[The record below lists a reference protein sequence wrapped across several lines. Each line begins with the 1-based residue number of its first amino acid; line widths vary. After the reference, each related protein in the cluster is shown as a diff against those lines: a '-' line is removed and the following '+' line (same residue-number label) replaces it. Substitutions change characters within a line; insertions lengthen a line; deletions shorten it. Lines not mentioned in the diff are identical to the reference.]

1 MNFKEAYEFWLND
14 LYFDEETKKELEN
27 IKENEKEIEDRFYK
41 NLEFGT
47 GGLRGIIGAGT
58 NRINIYTVSKATQG
72 FANYILAQPDFSKE
86 KGVAIGY
93 DSRYMSPEF
102 AEITALVLN
111 GNNIKTYLFDE
122 LRPTPMVSYA
132 IRKLGCIGG
141 VVITASHNP
150 PEYNGYKVYG
160 ADGGQVPFPK
170 DKEIIKFVDEITDFK
185 MIKKANKEDA
195 IKNGLFNII
204 GKEIDEAYD
213 ENVLGQLINKDA
225 ILKTADDLKIVYTPI
240 HGTGNKPVRRILE
253 KAGFKN
259 VYIVK
264 EQELPDCKFSTVG
277 YPNPEDPKAFELALK
292 LAKEVDAD
300 VIVGTDP
307 DADRVGAIV
316 KNKNGEYSILTGNMI
331 GVMLTEYI
339 LSQRK
344 EKGLLSSK
352 DTIIST
358 VVSIVKN
365 KNGEY
370 SILTG
375 NMIGVMLTEYI
386 LSQRKEKGLLSSKD
400 TIISTVVSTNMTE
413 EITKAY
419 NVNYINVLTGFKF
432 IGEKI
437 KEFEETGS
445 NEFIFGFEESYGCLA
460 GTYARDKD
468 AVVSTMLICELAS
481 FCKEQ
486 GITLYEN
493 LENLYKKYGYFKDDI
508 KSITLKGIEGIKDM
522 EKIMS
527 YLRKETPKEINGQ
540 KLISFSDYKASE
552 KINILT
558 GEKTKI
564 NLPSSNVLYFDLEDK
579 SWFCVRP
586 SGTEPKIKIYFG
598 VKENNSEDMN
608 KNLAN
613 LLNSV
618 MQIIDNIF
626 KKVFYYGKKFTTIY
640 ERFIIRS

>member
-1 MNFKEAYEFWLND
+1 MNFQEMYNFWLNNP
-14 LYFDEETKKELEN
+14 YFDNETKKELES
-27 IKENEKEIEDRFYK
+27 IKGNEKEIEDRFYK

-58 NRINIYTVSKATQG
+58 NRMNVYTVSKATQG

-93 DSRYMSPEF
+93 DSRYMSQEF

-132 IRKLGCIGG
+132 IRALNCIGG
-141 VVITASHNP
+141 VVVTASHNP

-170 DKEIIKFVDEITDFK
+170 DKEIIKFVDEITDFN

-195 IKNGLFNII
+195 IKCGLFNII
-204 GKEIDEAYD
+204 GEEIDKTYD
-213 ENVLGQLINKDA
+213 ENVLKQSMNKDI

-259 VYIVK
+259 VYVVK
-264 EQELPDCKFSTVG
+264 EQELPDSKFSTVS

-292 LAKEVDAD
+292 LAKEIDAD
-300 VIVGTDP
+300 IIIGTDP
-307 DADRVGAIV
+307 DADRVG
-316 KNKNGEYSILTGNMI
+316 
-331 GVMLTEYI
+331 
-339 LSQRK
+339 
-344 EKGLLSSK
+344 
-352 DTIIST
+352 
-358 VVSIVKN
+358 SIVKN

-370 SILTG
+370 VILTG
-375 NMIGVMLTEYI
+375 NMIGIMLAEYI
-386 LSQRKEKGLLSSKD
+386 LSQRKAKGILSEKD
-400 TIISTVVSTNMTE
+400 TIVSTVVSSNMTE
-413 EITKAY
+413 EIAKAY
-419 NVNYINVLTGFKF
+419 NIQYMNVLTGFKF

-437 KEFEETGS
+437 KEFEKTGL
-445 NEFIFGFEESYGCLA
+445 NKFIFGFEESYGCLA

-468 AVVSTMLICELAS
+468 AVVSTMLLCELAS
-481 FCKEQ
+481 FCKEK
-486 GITLYEN
+486 GMTLYEN
-493 LENLYKKYGYFKDDI
+493 LERLRKEYGFFKEDM

-527 YLRKETPKEINGQ
+527 YLRNETPKEINN
-540 KLISFSDYKASE
+540 KKVVEFRDYKSSE
-552 KINILT
+552 KINTLT

-598 VKENNSEDMN
+598 VKENNEEDMN
-608 KNLAN
+608 KNLEL

-618 MQIIDNIF
+618 MEIIDNIL
-626 KKVFYYGKKFTTIY
+626 K
-640 ERFIIRS
+640 